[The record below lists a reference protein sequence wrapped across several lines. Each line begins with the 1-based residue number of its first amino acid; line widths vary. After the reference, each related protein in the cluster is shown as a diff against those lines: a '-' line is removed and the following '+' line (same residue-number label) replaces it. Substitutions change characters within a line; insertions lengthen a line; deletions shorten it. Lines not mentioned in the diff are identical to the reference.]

1 MIQTDAEGKRSLFL
15 QLIFPDKVIFRIIEQ
30 EYRASALPMDCHRRH
45 YSSLF
50 HLILTGKSA
59 PMGLISAALKPL
71 SSAISAANT
80 SGRSSDSLGCGV
92 FVRLFSL
99 THCGV

>member
-1 MIQTDAEGKRSLFL
+1 MFQNDAEGKKTHFL
-15 QLIFPDKVIFRIIEQ
+15 QIIIPDRVIFRIIEQ

-50 HLILTGKSA
+50 TFTIPGKSA

-71 SSAISAANT
+71 SSAEFAAHT
-80 SGRSSDSLGCGV
+80 PGRSSDSLAYRV
-92 FVRLFSL
+92 FVRLFSI

>member
-1 MIQTDAEGKRSLFL
+1 MFQNNAGGKRSHFRP
-15 QLIFPDKVIFRIIEQ
+15 IIIPDKVIFQIIEQ

-50 HLILTGKSA
+50 HLIVTGKSA
-59 PMGLISAALKPL
+59 PMGLIFAALKPL
-71 SSAISAANT
+71 SSVSHTAKTLCRVSDCPAN
-80 SGRSSDSLGCGV
+80 RVSL
-92 FVRLFSL
+92 RLFSL

>member
-1 MIQTDAEGKRSLFL
+1 MFQIDAEGKKSLFL
-15 QLIFPDKVIFRIIEQ
+15 QIIIPAKVIFRTTEQ

-59 PMGLISAALKPL
+59 PMGLISVALKPL
-71 SSAISAANT
+71 SSAISVANT
-80 SGRSSDSLGCGV
+80 SGRSSDSLAYRV
-92 FVRLFSL
+92 FVRLFSF

>member
-1 MIQTDAEGKRSLFL
+1 MFQNDAEGKKTHFL
-15 QLIFPDKVIFRIIEQ
+15 QIIIPDRVIFRIIEQ

-50 HLILTGKSA
+50 HLMNTGKSA
-59 PMGLISAALKPL
+59 PMGLIFAALKPL
-71 SSAISAANT
+71 SSVNFAVKKVCRATDSSAN
-80 SGRSSDSLGCGV
+80 GVSL
-92 FVRLFSL
+92 RLFSL

>member
-1 MIQTDAEGKRSLFL
+1 MFQIDAEGKKSLFL
-15 QLIFPDKVIFRIIEQ
+15 QIIIPDRVFFSIIEQ

-50 HLILTGKSA
+50 YLILTGKSA
-59 PMGLISAALKPL
+59 PMGLISAALQPL
-71 SSAISAANT
+71 SSAFSADNAK
-80 SGRSSDSLGCGV
+80 GQPSDNLACHV

-99 THCGV
+99 NHCGS

>member
-1 MIQTDAEGKRSLFL
+1 MFQIDAGGKKTLFL
-15 QLIFPDKVIFRIIEQ
+15 HIIIPDRVIFRIIEQ
-30 EYRASALPMDCHRRH
+30 EYRASAHPMDCHRRR
-45 YSSLF
+45 YPSLF
-50 HLILTGKSA
+50 HLIFTGKSA

-71 SSAISAANT
+71 SSAFYAAHT
-80 SGRSSDSLGCGV
+80 SGRSSDSLVYRV